1 MNYEDGVSMQILK
14 PEDMKVIL
22 EPDSLFM
29 NKSFIAILRIVFV
42 LVCVAF
48 GGLFFYW
55 RKKSKIR

>member
-14 PEDMKVIL
+14 SEDMNVIL
-22 EPDSLFM
+22 EPDNIFINKLF
-29 NKSFIAILRIVFV
+29 IVILRIVFV

>member
-14 PEDMKVIL
+14 SEDMNVIL
-22 EPDSLFM
+22 EPDNIFINKLF
-29 NKSFIAILRIVFV
+29 IVILRIVFV
-42 LVCVAF
+42 LVCAVF